1 MSSYGSI
8 REEYVAAPSSACS
21 CAPGGAAGQTGAGAG
36 LAGGCRGPAGAGRCW
51 RADCRGRLQDYEAR
65 ILSCSSVKVLY
76 RLRHVQF

>member
-1 MSSYGSI
+1 MEALE
-8 REEYVAAPSSACS
+8 RNMLQPLLQHVLVPLEVPQVRQVQVQVW
-21 CAPGGAAGQTGAGAG
+21 PGGAEVPQG
-36 LAGGCRGPAGAGRCW
+36 LGRCW